1 MTRTSEHHP
10 KKTLPPPLR
19 RRRRHLISHVTDWVH
34 SFFFLFSGDDLLWK
48 IRGRNWVLNGRKE
61 TMSGRE
67 RRWLGGGGGRVSQW
81 IFLACRRE
89 RGRSY
94 RHLYPSLRHSPPLF
108 CPPLFDGGGDNIGAV
123 VAFYSSL
130 LLSILPPQCVNFFLF
145 VRAGESVPIKK
156 PSFFRTVYI

>member
-67 RRWLGGGGGRVSQW
+67 RRWLGGGGEESHSGFFS
-81 IFLACRRE
+81 LAAE
-89 RGRSY
+89 SEGGPIGTY
-94 RHLYPSLRHSPPLF
+94 GIPLPPPVLLFF
-108 CPPLFDGGGDNIGAV
+108 CPPLFDGGGDNIGA
-123 VAFYSSL
+123 
-130 LLSILPPQCVNFFLF
+130 FLF
-145 VRAGESVPIKK
+145 LSPPLDSPSAMRQLFFVRPCRRVGAD
-156 PSFFRTVYI
+156 